1 MHVLS
6 VGSSLNCLSCA
17 EMHCLSGKVII
28 NKAGHQVAY
37 CAQNPCEANLLS
49 LKVVIS
55 RWIGLE
61 HATIRDNIIF
71 GSAYGYDGRRYQ
83 AVIEAC
89 ALKRDLE
96 IFEAGDMTGQ
106 PRLAALL

>member
-1 MHVLS
+1 MYVLS

-49 LKVVIS
+49 LKVGIS
-55 RWIGLE
+55 R
-61 HATIRDNIIF
+61 
-71 GSAYGYDGRRYQ
+71 
-83 AVIEAC
+83 
-89 ALKRDLE
+89 
-96 IFEAGDMTGQ
+96 
-106 PRLAALL
+106 